1 MSLFGIGNAHDAM
14 RGTTR
19 LACAPQRWRRTG
31 AIEKDARQDGAT
43 AGLRRMM
50 EIRMWL
56 PQGSAT
62 GSRQH
67 VLQIFSWFWQQ

>member
-1 MSLFGIGNAHDAM
+1 MVLAMDAW
-14 RGTTR
+14 
-19 LACAPQRWRRTG
+19 WRCRAG
-31 AIEKDARQDGAT
+31 EVEKDARQDSAM

-62 GSRQH
+62 GAGRTSCRF
-67 VLQIFSWFWQQ
+67 FSWFWQ

>member
-1 MSLFGIGNAHDAM
+1 MGNAHDAM
-14 RGTTR
+14 CRQLA
-19 LACAPQRWRRTG
+19 LACAPQGWRRTG
-31 AIEKDARQDGAT
+31 GMEKDARLDGAM

-62 GSRQH
+62 GMGDTSCRF
-67 VLQIFSWFWQQ
+67 FSWFWQQ